1 MEALFIY
8 GLKSAGLLT
17 CFYVVYYFLLRKE
30 TFFSSNRW
38 FLLSGLFVSAF
49 LPLLTWTKTV
59 YIERPQWSVEEW
71 MAMAKSPESLSPTP
85 EVTLDWATLI
95 MGGYVIIALVI
106 IGRILVQLFSIL
118 VFLKKHPVTSEAS
131 IRLVNVQQEVTPF
144 SFFNYVVINNQL
156 YSEEERNSI
165 FLHEK
170 IHCNQYHSIDVLLS
184 HLYCGLF
191 WFHPL
196 AWRYKKAIA
205 QNLEFLADQ
214 KAMEQL
220 QSPTVYQK
228 TLVKVATGK
237 QAHSLTNPFNQSLIK
252 KRILMLQ
259 QKQSQRRNLW
269 KYGIMLPALVGFML
283 IFQVKTVAQERKV
296 TYTTQ
301 SHFEEMYQVRWDKN
315 TSEAEIKEDI
325 ERIKSK
331 GVTLKYSKLKRNAAG
346 KITQIRVQYRT
357 DDAEGET
364 TVKSETGIKPL
375 VFIKSDKYIGF
386 AAPKSETIIAS
397 KVDKE
402 DIQGKEIRIEE
413 RIIRNEDG
421 TEIIINDT
429 DNASQPKNGERIVI
443 RKIDASDKPLVF
455 INGKMMDVDFD
466 LNSLD
471 PNTIASMSVFKNS
484 PEALEMGKNG
494 VIKII
499 TKKVVTS
506 DNIKDEEEINA
517 AVNRA
522 KEEIKKVLSEDK
534 STQADWEKARQDL
547 AKVQEEMLKMKAEME
562 KAKAEYEKAKSKL
575 KKD

>member
-8 GLKSAGLLT
+8 GLKSAGLLA
-17 CFYVVYYFLLRKE
+17 CFYGVYYFLLRKE

-49 LPLLTWTKTV
+49 LPLMTWTKTV
-59 YIERPQWSVEEW
+59 YIERPQWSAEDW
-71 MAMAKSPESLSPTP
+71 MAMAKSNVPSAPSPEPI
-85 EVTLDWATLI
+85 LDWTSLI
-95 MGGYVIIALVI
+95 MGGYAIIALVI
-106 IGRILVQLFSIL
+106 IGRILVQLISIL
-118 VFLKKHPVTSEAS
+118 VFLKKHPVISEAS

-165 FLHEK
+165 VLHEK
-170 IHCNQYHSIDVLLS
+170 IHCRQYHSVDILLS

-237 QAHSLTNPFNQSLIK
+237 QALALTNPFNQSLIK

-259 QKQSQRRNLW
+259 QTQSQRRNLW

-283 IFQVKTVAQERKV
+283 IFQVKTVAQERKSV
-296 TYTTQ
+296 YEIKSEIQETFQ
-301 SHFEEMYQVRWDKN
+301 IRWDKN
-315 TSEAEIKEDI
+315 ATEAEMKKDI
-325 ERIKSK
+325 AFAKAQGII
-331 GVTLKYSKLKRNAAG
+331 LKYSKLKRNDWG
-346 KITQIRVQYRT
+346 EITQIKVQYSAG
-357 DDAEGET
+357 DSKGET
-364 TVKSETGIKPL
+364 TIMSDSGIKPL
-375 VFIKSDKYIGF
+375 VFVKSNSYIGF

-443 RKIDASDKPLVF
+443 RKFDASDKPLVF

>member
-1 MEALFIY
+1 MDALFIY

-49 LPLLTWTKTV
+49 FPLFTWTKTIYV
-59 YIERPQWSVEEW
+59 ERPQWSMEDW
-71 MAMAKSPESLSPTP
+71 MAMAKSQESLTPPTEP
-85 EVTLDWATLI
+85 SWDWSTLV
-95 MGGYVIIALVI
+95 MGSYLIIALI
-106 IGRILVQLFSIL
+106 ILGRVLVQLISIL
-118 VFLKKHPVTSEAS
+118 LFLKKHPITSEAS
-131 IRLVNVQQEVTPF
+131 LRMVHVQQEVTPF

-156 YSEEERNSI
+156 YSEEERKSI
-165 FLHEK
+165 VLHEK
-170 IHCNQYHSIDVLLS
+170 IHCNQYHSIDILLS

-220 QSPTVYQK
+220 ESPAVYQK
-228 TLVKVATGK
+228 TLVKVATSQ
-237 QAHSLTNPFNQSLIK
+237 QALSLTNPFNQSLIK

-269 KYGIMLPALVGFML
+269 KYGIMLPALVAFML

-296 TYTTQ
+296 TYSTSQ
-301 SHFEEMYQVRWDKN
+301 FEEAYQVRWDKN

-346 KITQIRVQYRT
+346 EITQIRVQYRT
-357 DDAEGET
+357 HNAEGET

-375 VFIKSDKYIGF
+375 IFIKSDKYIGF
-386 AAPKSETIIAS
+386 AAPKSETLIAS
-397 KVDKE
+397 KVDTNNQ
-402 DIQGKEIRIEE
+402 QGKEIRIEE
-413 RIIRNEDG
+413 RIIRNEEG

-429 DNASQPKNGERIVI
+429 DNASQPKNGERIII

-455 INGKMMDVDFD
+455 INGKKMDVDFD

-471 PNTIASMSVFKNS
+471 PNTIASMSVFKNT

-494 VIKII
+494 VIKIV
-499 TKKVVTS
+499 TKKVITS
-506 DNIKDEEEINA
+506 DMANEEEIDA

-522 KEEIKKVLSEDK
+522 KEEIKKVLSEEK

-547 AKVQEEMLKMKAEME
+547 AKVQEEMLKMKAELE

>member
-49 LPLLTWTKTV
+49 FPLFTWTKTIYV
-59 YIERPQWSVEEW
+59 ERPQWSMEDW
-71 MAMAKSPESLSPTP
+71 MAMAKSQESLTP
-85 EVTLDWATLI
+85 ATEPSWDWSTLV
-95 MGGYVIIALVI
+95 MGSYLIIALI
-106 IGRILVQLFSIL
+106 ILGRVLVQLISIL
-118 VFLKKHPVTSEAS
+118 LFLKKHPVTSEAS
-131 IRLVNVQQEVTPF
+131 LRMVHVQQEVTPF

-156 YSEEERNSI
+156 YSEEERKSI
-165 FLHEK
+165 VLHEK
-170 IHCNQYHSIDVLLS
+170 IHCNQYHSIDILLS

-220 QSPTVYQK
+220 ESPAVYQK
-228 TLVKVATGK
+228 TLVKVATSQ
-237 QAHSLTNPFNQSLIK
+237 QALSLTNPFNQSLIK

-269 KYGIMLPALVGFML
+269 KYGIMLPALVVFML

-296 TYTTQ
+296 TYSTSQ
-301 SHFEEMYQVRWDKN
+301 FEEAYQVRWDKN

-346 KITQIRVQYRT
+346 EITQIRVQFRT
-357 DDAEGET
+357 HDAEGET

-375 VFIKSDKYIGF
+375 IFIKSDKYIGF
-386 AAPKSETIIAS
+386 AAPKSETLIAS
-397 KVDKE
+397 KVDTNHQ
-402 DIQGKEIRIEE
+402 QGKEIRIEE
-413 RIIRNEDG
+413 RIIRNGEG

-429 DNASQPKNGERIVI
+429 DNASQPKNGERIII

-455 INGKMMDVDFD
+455 INGKKMDVDFD

-471 PNTIASMSVFKNS
+471 PNSIASMSVFKNT

-494 VIKII
+494 VIKIV
-499 TKKVVTS
+499 TKKVITS
-506 DNIKDEEEINA
+506 DMANEEEIDA

-522 KEEIKKVLSEDK
+522 KEEIKKVLSEEK

-547 AKVQEEMLKMKAEME
+547 AKVQEEMLKMKAELE